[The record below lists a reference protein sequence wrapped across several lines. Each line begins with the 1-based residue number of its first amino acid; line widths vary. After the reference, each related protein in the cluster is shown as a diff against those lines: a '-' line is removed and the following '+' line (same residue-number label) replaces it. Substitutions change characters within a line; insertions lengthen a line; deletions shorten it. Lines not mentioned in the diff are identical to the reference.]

1 MKKRIDLA
9 AKLKAHDVR
18 PTSQRLCIAEA
29 TISESNHVCAEDV
42 LAYLKGKGAKVSK
55 ATVYNTLQL
64 FCEKGLLRTI
74 NVDPERQ
81 FYDST
86 TYEHHHLYNV
96 DTGELIDVD
105 HADILVTYSFDVPD
119 GTQHLGTE
127 VILKT
132 KTQES

>member
-1 MKKRIDLA
+1 
-9 AKLKAHDVR
+9 
-18 PTSQRLCIAEA
+18 
-29 TISESNHVCAEDV
+29 
-42 LAYLKGKGAKVSK
+42 
-55 ATVYNTLQL
+55 
-64 FCEKGLLRTI
+64 
-74 NVDPERQ
+74 VDPERQ

-86 TYEHHHLYNV
+86 TYDHHHLYNV

-105 HADILVTYSFDVPD
+105 HADILVTYSFDMPD